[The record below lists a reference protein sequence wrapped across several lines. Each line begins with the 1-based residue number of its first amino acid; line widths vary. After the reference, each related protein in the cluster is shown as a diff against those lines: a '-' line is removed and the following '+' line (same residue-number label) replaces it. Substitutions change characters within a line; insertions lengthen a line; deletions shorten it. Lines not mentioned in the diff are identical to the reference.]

1 LVSLRI
7 WLNMRKKMQKNNR
20 TLNQE
25 HERRT
30 ADRVRPKQ
38 PEYDFKPL
46 EEIVRK
52 WVKGN
57 E

>member
-1 LVSLRI
+1 
-7 WLNMRKKMQKNNR
+7 MQKKNNR

-38 PEYDFKPL
+38 PEYDFKAL
-46 EEIVRK
+46 EEVVRK
-52 WVKGN
+52 WVRGN